1 MSQDF
6 TTRLQHELRAAA
18 LREEERG
25 PLSRLRLGLPR
36 PAVLIAGAVAA
47 ALLIAFV
54 LAGGLR
60 WDGEQ
65 TITAPRVTT
74 TFPVADTL
82 GLISPGYGSVWAG
95 DPAGRQVLRVDTDS
109 RRVTARVPVG
119 DDPAVNA
126 GAGAVWAIS
135 FERDVDD
142 NGELVR
148 IDPAS
153 AEITARAPLRTPA
166 GDPFL
171 ASDVQFADG
180 EPWVLGASG
189 ALRIDAEDG
198 TITGFVPIEKR
209 ADDPFPV
216 WGAIAPDGLWMLRRE
231 QRLERYD
238 LDRGRL
244 AQLVPVR
251 LAGTVAFEPTPAGLV
266 LVTNR
271 GELGLAD
278 RKTGRILWTQTLGTG
293 ITGVP
298 MLIGD
303 TLWTHVT
310 DTGGGGD
317 HLAAVDLATGKI
329 RSQTRLPEFG
339 AAGAAVVGERLW
351 LATPTGKIMI
361 VEPGEQPDG

>member
-18 LREEERG
+18 LRQEERG
-25 PLSRLRLGLPR
+25 PLARLRVELPR
-36 PAVLIAGAVAA
+36 PAVVIAGAVAA

-65 TITAPRVTT
+65 TITAPRVTQ

-82 GLISPGYGSVWAG
+82 GLMSEGYGSVWAG
-95 DPAGRQVLRVDTDS
+95 DPAGRQVLRVDTGS
-109 RRVTARVPVG
+109 RRVTARVPVR

-126 GAGAVWAIS
+126 GAGAVWAVS
-135 FERDVDD
+135 FKREVDD
-142 NGELVR
+142 SGELVR

-153 AEITARAPLRTPA
+153 AEITARTPLRTPA
-166 GDPFL
+166 GAPFL

-180 EPWVLGASG
+180 EPWVLGATG

-216 WGAIAPDGLWMLRRE
+216 WGTIAPDGLWMLRRE

-298 MLIGD
+298 MPIGD

-317 HLAAVDLATGKI
+317 RLAAVDLKTGKI

-339 AAGAAVVGERLW
+339 AAGAALVGERLW
-351 LATPTGKIMI
+351 LGTPTGKIMI
-361 VEPGEQPDG
+361 VEPGEPPDG